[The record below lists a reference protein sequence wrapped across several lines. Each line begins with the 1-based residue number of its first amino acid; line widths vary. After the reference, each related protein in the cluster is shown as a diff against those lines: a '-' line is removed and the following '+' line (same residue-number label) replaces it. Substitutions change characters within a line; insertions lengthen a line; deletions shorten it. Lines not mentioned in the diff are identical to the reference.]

1 MTLREKRGKPA
12 RGRAGGKLSDLYGVM
27 FKNYRILPSEIAKQ
41 DPKLLFC
48 MLDDL
53 GEDEEYGG
61 DDPYLK
67 MFYGL

>member
-1 MTLREKRGKPA
+1 
-12 RGRAGGKLSDLYGVM
+12 M
-27 FKNYRILPSEIAKQ
+27 FRNYRILPSEIAKQ

-48 MLDDL
+48 MLDGL
-53 GEDEEYGG
+53 SENEEYGG